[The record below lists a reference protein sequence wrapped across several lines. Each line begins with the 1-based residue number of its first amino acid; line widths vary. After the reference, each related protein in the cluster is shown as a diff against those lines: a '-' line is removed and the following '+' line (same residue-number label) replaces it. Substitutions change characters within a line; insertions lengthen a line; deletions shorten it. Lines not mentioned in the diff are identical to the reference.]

1 MKKKIIYG
9 LIIVFVSFLGWRI
22 FSLVTASLRQKEMK
36 VSQQPVAVQA
46 DSVRFEPIQQLRQF
60 IGSIHPYYRYIVSPK
75 VSGRIIHI
83 QKRIGDHV
91 NRGEVIAQIDDA
103 EYEQAVIEAE
113 ANLRI
118 AQASLLEATSQFE
131 LLKQELD
138 RVKSLQEKGIASPS
152 ELDAATTNFEAQKSR
167 LALARAQVEQ
177 REASLKSANIRLG
190 YTVLTATE
198 PGFIGERFVDEG
210 GLIAANS
217 PVVSVVGFE
226 KVIVKTTVIERDYG
240 LLSVGQE
247 AEVDVDAYPNKR
259 FPGIVTRIAPVLQEA
274 SRVAQMEVEVNND
287 SLVLKPGMFTRVTV
301 ILQDKSAAQT
311 VPSDAVINHAGVH
324 GVFMVN
330 SQDNAARFVPVE
342 TGIISPKKTEIISPR
357 LEGLVIVLGQHLLE
371 DGSPIIVTGM
381 GETSTDQES
390 EKQQ

>member
-9 LIIVFVSFLGWRI
+9 IIIVFVSFLGWRI
-22 FSLVTASLRQKEMK
+22 ISLVTASLKQK
-36 VSQQPVAVQA
+36 VIRVDRQPVAVGV
-46 DSVRFEPIQQLRQF
+46 DSVRFEHIQQIRQF
-60 IGSIHPYYRYIVSPK
+60 IGSIHPYYRYVVSPK
-75 VSGRIIHI
+75 VSGRIIRI
-83 QKRIGDHV
+83 QKRIGDRV
-91 NRGEVIAQIDDA
+91 NRGEIIAQIDDA

-131 LLKQELD
+131 LSRQELE
-138 RVKSLQEKGIASPS
+138 RVKSLQAKGIASPS
-152 ELDAATTNFEAQKSR
+152 ELDAATTNFEAQQSR

-177 REASLKSANIRLG
+177 REASLKSAKIRLS
-190 YTVLTATE
+190 YTILTAAE

-247 AEVDVDAYPNKR
+247 AEVDVDAYPDKS
-259 FPGIVTRIAPVLQEA
+259 FPGVVTRIAPVLQEA

-287 SLVLKPGMFTRVTV
+287 SLILKPGMFTRVTV
-301 ILQDKSAAQT
+301 ILQDKPSAQT
-311 VPSDAVINHAGVH
+311 VPAEAVITHGGVH

-330 SQDNAARFVPVE
+330 SQDKTARFVPVE
-342 TGIISPKKTEIISPR
+342 TGIISTEKTEILSPR

-371 DGSPIIVTGM
+371 DGSPVIVTGS
-381 GETSTDQES
+381 EEVSAEQEN
-390 EKQQ
+390 ENPQ